1 MTNEFL
7 FVTYDDDDDDDYGRG
22 VAFELVASIIITL
35 IDTSN
40 SASFMGDYH
49 EVVDVCFNGD
59 RRWRVK
65 GERMR

>member
-1 MTNEFL
+1 MNL

-40 SASFMGDYH
+40 SASFVRDYR
-49 EVVDVCFNGD
+49 D
-59 RRWRVK
+59 RRRILIDDRK
-65 GERMR
+65 GRE